1 MRVCA
6 PNIDPNKGY
15 SGLYRSASTYCSLG
29 VHLVYVT
36 VFNIFCVRLSIF
48 ILKFHRIL
56 FVQ

>member
-36 VFNIFCVRLSIF
+36 VFNIFLCAI
-48 ILKFHRIL
+48 KYFHP
-56 FVQ
+56 